1 MESINYKE
9 INVIGIEESTPPIV
23 NVEYKGENYKIIDID
38 RAERQETESYMEY
51 KIRRKFLEWAEKKRK
66 ENPLYSWTSVNYRDL
81 AKGHVETSLGTY
93 NKEKFQKEIEE
104 MIKRAKEQK
113 EKEAK
118 ETLDSLVED
127 NKDITYDTIK
137 TEETNE
143 HE

>member
-81 AKGHVETSLGTY
+81 AKG
-93 NKEKFQKEIEE
+93 
-104 MIKRAKEQK
+104 QK